1 MHNLRELDEREDL
14 TGQAGWVYTDLM
26 LALMVVFLATISF
39 VPEFI
44 GTNTNEKSDNYSY
57 SKVLQ
62 QSLNLIYEDFNIGQ
76 IRSDISNFK
85 TKNSIPADAD
95 IVFIQYV
102 GGYQA
107 DTESPSNAVAR
118 ALSFSKMVDEADKD
132 LVKNAA
138 TTLSSSN
145 VLRPNQVIVRFTFA
159 VLSKINK

>member
-1 MHNLRELDEREDL
+1 MQTPAEFEEFEDL

-44 GTNTNEKSDNYSY
+44 GTNSNQKSDNFSY

-62 QSLNLIYEDFNIGQ
+62 QSLNVIYEDFNMVQ
-76 IRSDISNFK
+76 IQADIAKFK
-85 TKNSIPADAD
+85 ATNGIPSDAD

-107 DTESPSNAVAR
+107 GSESASIAISR
-118 ALSFSKMVDEADKD
+118 ALAFSKRVDAANKK
-132 LVKNAA
+132 LVEKAA